1 MNVSLEENMK
11 KQRLKISFIVFIML
25 PLLAT
30 AAKDDTNW
38 NNVLKNQYFPGKT
51 IEESDTVIVIDA
63 PYRAE
68 DPALVPVK
76 ITSKINQTKDK
87 YIKKLTV
94 FVDKNPFPF
103 VGEFE
108 FTPES
113 GKADIAMR
121 VRVNSYSYIRAV
133 AEMNDGKL
141 YMSKKFVK
149 ASGGCSAPI
158 GADLDAAMKRL
169 GKMKFRMDEG
179 VKEGEPTLTQ
189 LLISHPNITGMQMD
203 QVTRYIKKSHF
214 VDQVKVTFDG
224 KPVLTAKIDIA
235 ISADPNFRF
244 YFVPN
249 KKGEL
254 KAEFRDTSCE
264 SPTSRK
270 VCAPG
275 KSYSTSYTVNP

>member
-1 MNVSLEENMK
+1 MNK
-11 KQRLKISFIVFIML
+11 KIINLSFLILLLV

-30 AAKDDTNW
+30 ASKDESNW
-38 NNVLKNQYFPGKT
+38 NDVLRNQYFSGKSIQESNDV
-51 IEESDTVIVIDA
+51 IEIDA

-68 DPALVPVK
+68 DPALVPLK
-76 ITSKINQTKDK
+76 IISKIKQTKDK
-87 YIKKLTV
+87 YIKKITV

-103 VGEFE
+103 VGEFG

-113 GKADIAMR
+113 GKADLAMR
-121 VRVNSYSYIRAV
+121 VRINSYSYVRAV
-133 AEMNDGKL
+133 AEMNDGQI
-141 YMSKKFVK
+141 YMTKKFVK

-169 GKMKFRMDEG
+169 GKMKFKMDKG
-179 VKEGEPTLTQ
+179 ITKGQPALTQ

-214 VDQVKVTFDG
+214 VDQLKVTFDG

-249 KKGEL
+249 KSGEL
-254 KAEFRDTSCE
+254 KAEFSDKSCE
-264 SPTSRK
+264 SPTSRV
-270 VCAPG
+270 VCTQG
-275 KSYSTSYTVNP
+275 KSYSTIYTVKP